1 MNKLFESGSHR
12 RSGCKILVLALCFT
26 LMVSMFPSAVLAADE
41 VTESVAWEGTVASD
55 FSGGSGTES
64 DPYQI
69 SDAAELAYLAKS
81 VNSGNNYADMFFVLT
96 KDIDLSEANWI
107 SIGTEETMFAG
118 TFNGGDHDIS
128 GLSIDS
134 SENNAGLF
142 GVTAQSAS
150 ISNVKLSEPNI
161 SGEENVGSLVGSSYG
176 KIEACEVAEGKISG
190 TSQVGGLVGVTRNKV
205 YSCIVSG
212 IEVEGSESSIG
223 GVIGCADFNQH
234 LYTYDI
240 ESCGIVSSTVN
251 GSNSVGGIVGYKNTG
266 PSWAGYFG
274 VTIKCSYNSDCRITG
289 AEGVGGIVGKSQ
301 HHYTGDSITVK
312 ECFNSG
318 TISGTTYVG
327 GIVGWAI
334 GDMNNGSTTIENCY
348 NDGSVDASEKYAG
361 GICAATS
368 KTIKQCY
375 NIGEVYAPEIA
386 AAICGATGV
395 STLGST
401 YWATIENCYYLDGT
415 DKNATQLS
423 SEQFKLE
430 ESFEGWDFD
439 TVWTLEGKKYPE
451 LQAVQKKE
459 TFKESLDVTLSS
471 EITARKAN
479 SCEFL
484 ITASIENFTGQVAKN
499 AEVEIVFAGTVT
511 LIDGDQARIS
521 LGDIKHGESK
531 ELTWKASCMM
541 ISENAQI
548 CNYNIRLSVNG
559 EISVNRLAYVWVP
572 GINSTDYSI
581 VMGKDQ
587 WSFSNSQQY
596 FGTSEEGYYIN
607 ADDYNKLTESLDNT
621 YKYVFDKIMN
631 IEGNSTSQSLIRWV
645 GSCYGMSAVVVLN
658 KIGILNVPQK
668 VSKVTL
674 YDIKRKNGMN
684 DSIESLINF
693 YQFQQYLTEA
703 KDKESA
709 FTNKYST
716 KEKLEVL
723 EKMAANA
730 GSNGTPVLLSYFW
743 YDLDSSGKRVRNEE
757 GDLVHKGHTVVA
769 YAVESPE
776 SGGLYHGGGLIKTY
790 DKRILIYDPN
800 YPDGGEGK
808 EYLYY
813 DSNTGDWE
821 IPGYSARS
829 FDDSKAIITFATNK
843 VEDIDL
849 INYGLE
855 RSKNSYLE
863 ISKGTNFTLEK
874 NGNTYLVDGL
884 SPVDGLTIIPGMS
897 EYAKD
902 QEASNTSI
910 AIQLSDSDNTFEV
923 IPSNNHQ
930 QIEYSW
936 NFSDHMA
943 SIMASN
949 ITSVICNKDGGIAF
963 EGNNSEYSLEL
974 VYNEGYYT
982 LPWYATNVSGLGA
995 NRMSVEKV
1003 DEGILV
1009 SGDSLQNVHVEV
1021 MGNNGTES
1029 KKFSTEQETALI
1041 TSEKD
1046 KGKENVIIKVD
1057 LDQDGTYE
1065 TTVENS
1071 NDNESIAGAGNASS
1085 QGTYNIIIETNGFGT
1100 ISPSGSSQ
1108 IKYGASQTFTITP
1121 DEGYE
1126 VEDVLVDGKSVG
1138 AVTSY
1143 TFENVTANH
1152 TISATF
1158 KKKETGSSA
1167 DSDNNQTVVAAKIK
1181 TGVEKTTIKLKS
1193 TFSKKNNIQL
1203 NWTKSAGYKMD
1214 YYQVYRST
1222 KRYSGYG
1229 SKAYYQTST
1238 GTKNFYINTKELK
1251 KGTRYFYKVRG
1262 VRLINGEKVY
1272 TQWSNKA
1279 WRISRVNR

>member
-1 MNKLFESGSHR
+1 MNKLFESGNHR

-176 KIEACEVAEGKISG
+176 KIEACEVAGGKISG

-212 IEVEGSESSIG
+212 IEVEGSGSSVG

-251 GSNSVGGIVGYKNTG
+251 GSNAVGGIVGYKNKG
-266 PSWAGYFG
+266 PSAYGYFG
-274 VTIKCSYNSDCRITG
+274 VTIKYSYNSDCRITG

-348 NDGSVDASEKYAG
+348 NDGSVDASEKYAS

-368 KTIKQCY
+368 KTIKRCY
-375 NIGEVYAPEIA
+375 NIGDIYAPESA
-386 AAICGATGV
+386 AAICGATAV

-439 TVWTLEGKKYPE
+439 TVWTLGGNQPKLMHIQIKEEIDKSENYEIFIVPESGSVIKQGSVELSITITGKYRFGKGAFE
-451 LQAVQKKE
+451 LNNFHNDEIVAKADL
-459 TFKESLDVTLSS
+459 ESGSFIDYDEQGDSTNVTLRFDDVPAGVDLYLHFNGEALISEDNFDDITDISS
-471 EITARKAN
+471 RDWWSIRTQDVVKKDTWGFENFNDFNISAEMWWKLYGPAYGGILYSWGKEKLGVCAGMVGTAMTFDQGLIGYDDFLQENPPVSVSTIERKA
-479 SCEFL
+479 
-484 ITASIENFTGQVAKN
+484 IGIP
-499 AEVEIVFAGTVT
+499 
-511 LIDGDQARIS
+511 
-521 LGDIKHGESK
+521 
-531 ELTWKASCMM
+531 
-541 ISENAQI
+541 
-548 CNYNIRLSVNG
+548 IRLSAEEYIGLSFAMQFSVNDMVEREKNKG
-559 EISVNRLAYVWVP
+559 NLVDLCDAVYQYHKTGKNPVYIDLYDSQHKLGHALWGYNIVTYKEYTDIFVYDCETPETEQVIRLYGQYPEFTSWEYKKRSELSFDEISYVLGKESVYDVAKEYIFLDSDYWDYLIKEPLYRLF
-572 GINSTDYSI
+572 ST
-581 VMGKDQ
+581 
-587 WSFSNSQQY
+587 
-596 FGTSEEGYYIN
+596 TSEEFSVMCNGDE
-607 ADDYNKLTESLDNT
+607 ATYNKGEIYGTEGILTPIYADTFDGSNEIKENLYWIKKDSEISLENLNKDEET
-621 YKYVFDKIMN
+621 YVVASEDEILSVSTFGKSKSNISGDLISNISCTDEKVGAKYTRFINEKGVEIE
-631 IEGNSTSQSLIRWV
+631 IEGTSDKTVMIDCSEK
-645 GSCYGMSAVVVLN
+645 SM
-658 KIGILNVPQK
+658 K
-668 VSKVTL
+668 VAGLSNINLCAK
-674 YDIKRKNGMN
+674 YDGFEIK
-684 DSIESLINF
+684 
-693 YQFQQYLTEA
+693 
-703 KDKESA
+703 KEL
-709 FTNKYST
+709 
-716 KEKLEVL
+716 KLE
-723 EKMAANA
+723 
-730 GSNGTPVLLSYFW
+730 
-743 YDLDSSGKRVRNEE
+743 NEE
-757 GDLVHKGHTVVA
+757 
-769 YAVESPE
+769 S
-776 SGGLYHGGGLIKTY
+776 IKIQFK
-790 DKRILIYDPN
+790 DNNNNPC
-800 YPDGGEGK
+800 
-808 EYLYY
+808 
-813 DSNTGDWE
+813 
-821 IPGYSARS
+821 
-829 FDDSKAIITFATNK
+829 
-843 VEDIDL
+843 
-849 INYGLE
+849 LE
-855 RSKNSYLE
+855 
-863 ISKGTNFTLEK
+863 
-874 NGNTYLVDGL
+874 
-884 SPVDGLTIIPGMS
+884 
-897 EYAKD
+897 
-902 QEASNTSI
+902 
-910 AIQLSDSDNTFEV
+910 
-923 IPSNNHQ
+923 
-930 QIEYSW
+930 IEYSDTKSQ
-936 NFSDHMA
+936 NAVIPFKQ
-943 SIMASN
+943 SN
-949 ITSVICNKDGGIAF
+949 SGGI
-963 EGNNSEYSLEL
+963 
-974 VYNEGYYT
+974 T
-982 LPWYATNVSGLGA
+982 
-995 NRMSVEKV
+995 
-1003 DEGILV
+1003 
-1009 SGDSLQNVHVEV
+1009 
-1021 MGNNGTES
+1021 
-1029 KKFSTEQETALI
+1029 
-1041 TSEKD
+1041 D
-1046 KGKENVIIKVD
+1046 KTIHIV
-1057 LDQDGTYE
+1057 
-1065 TTVENS
+1065 NS
-1071 NDNESIAGAGNASS
+1071 NG
-1085 QGTYNIIIETNGFGT
+1085 GT

-1167 DSDNNQTVVAAKIK
+1167 DSDNNQTAAAAKIK
-1181 TGVEKTTIKLKS
+1181 AGVEKTTIKLKS

-1272 TQWSNKA
+1272 THWSNKA